1 MLTRRKIIVY
11 NTNPLYKSEK
21 EATNMK
27 FIKAFIPFTIA
38 ILASSCSFSTN
49 NSTQEEKLVDPT
61 GISLDYTENVLEV
74 GDSLKLNA
82 TVSPKNSNNKE
93 IVWSVYSGKNYI
105 SVTQEGVVSAN
116 KIGSGKIRARVENTG
131 LVATCSI
138 QVVEKIIHVTSISL
152 STSSSSVEVN
162 KTLALSP
169 TITPSNAT
177 NKAVKWASSNE
188 DVATVDNGVVKGLA
202 KGSSTISAT
211 TVDGSYKASVAVN
224 VVTVDVTGISF
235 SSSTKSV
242 ELNKT
247 LTLSPTISP
256 SNATN
261 KDVTWSTSDSS
272 IAKVDNGTVR
282 GLAKGTA
289 TITATTVDGGYKA
302 SIDVTV
308 YTNAVTGISFASST
322 ATVTEDNTLTL
333 SPTIK
338 PSNATIKDVTWSTSN
353 SNIATVDNGEVTAKK
368 AGTVKITATTVDGGF
383 QASVDV
389 TVREKGAAAAW
400 TVLLYVCGA
409 DLESSY
415 ANNSYYGGV
424 GLATMD
430 IMEILSVNNK
440 PDDVNIVLETGG
452 ASKWTNTNYANYGD
466 YNISSSQLQRHHVEN
481 GKLNLDAS
489 LTYASMGSSSTLQS
503 FLEFGLT
510 TYPADKTALILW
522 NHGGGL
528 DGVCFDEK
536 KNSDSLTAS
545 EVVSAVSGALSKTG
559 NAGSKLEFIGYDACL
574 MQVQDI
580 ANMNAPYFN
589 YIVASAESE
598 AGEGCDYDN
607 WIDDL
612 YAKKSTT
619 TIMKAI
625 VDSFISDNGG
635 VNSSNNDQTLSY
647 LNLNYAEEY
656 RTAWEDMAG
665 QLKNKINSNNEDDF
679 NTLVKSAKHY
689 ADSSYTSYGLFDA
702 KDFVKKLASNS
713 TFNPGS
719 TYTNAVL
726 NAHSNFVGYSSA
738 GKGAGNSFGLC
749 MFWKISSYCSSYS
762 SSYGF
767 SNWNYLISNYGGS
780 SSGGWWW

>member
-1 MLTRRKIIVY
+1 
-11 NTNPLYKSEK
+11 
-21 EATNMK
+21 MK

-38 ILASSCSFSTN
+38 ILTSSCSFSMN
-49 NSTQEEKLVDPT
+49 NSTPEEKLVDPT
-61 GISLDYTENVLEV
+61 GITLDYTENVLEV
-74 GDSLKLNA
+74 GDTLKLNA
-82 TVSPKNSNNKE
+82 TVAPKNSNNKV
-93 IVWSVYSGKNYI
+93 IVWSVYSGKNYL
-105 SVTQEGVVSAN
+105 SVTQDGVVSAN

-131 LVATCSI
+131 LYATCSI
-138 QVVEKIIHVTSISL
+138 QVVEKIIHVTNVSL
-152 STSSSSVEVN
+152 NTSSSSIEVN
-162 KTLALSP
+162 KSITLSP

-177 NKAVKWASSNE
+177 NKAVKWSSSNE
-188 DVATVDNGVVKGLA
+188 SVATVDNGVVKGLS
-202 KGSSTISAT
+202 KGTSTITAT
-211 TVDGSYKASVAVN
+211 TVDGNLKASTTIN
-224 VVTVDVTGISF
+224 VITVDVTGISF
-235 SSSTKSV
+235 SSSTSKV
-242 ELNKT
+242 ELNKSF
-247 LTLSPTISP
+247 TLSPTITP

-261 KDVTWSTSDSS
+261 KEVTWSTSDAS
-272 IAKVDNGTVR
+272 IATVDNGTVR
-282 GLAKGTA
+282 GLEKGTA

-302 SIDVTV
+302 SVDITV
-308 YTNAVTGISFASST
+308 YTNAVTSISFASST
-322 ATVTEDNTLTL
+322 ATVTEGNTLTL
-333 SPTIK
+333 SPTIT

-389 TVREKGAAAAW
+389 TVREKGTAAAW
-400 TVLLYVCGA
+400 TVLLYICGA

-415 ANNSYYGGV
+415 ANNSYYGGI

-430 IMEILSVNNK
+430 IMEILAVNNK

-489 LTYASMGSSSTLQS
+489 LSYSSMGSSSTLQS
-503 FLEFGLT
+503 FLEYGLT
-510 TYPADKTALILW
+510 TYPADKTGLILW

-528 DGVCFDEK
+528 NGVCYDEK
-536 KNSDSLTAS
+536 KSDDSLTAS

-589 YIVASAESE
+589 YMIASEESE
-598 AGEGCDYDN
+598 AGEGWDYDN

-619 TIMKAI
+619 SILKAI

-635 VNSSNNDQTLSY
+635 TSSSSNDQTLSY
-647 LNLNYAEEY
+647 LNLSYAEEY

-665 QLKNKINSNNEDDF
+665 QLKNKVNSDNKDDF
-679 NTLVKSAKHY
+679 NDLVESAKHY
-689 ADSSYTSYGLFDA
+689 ADYYYTSYGLFDA

-719 TYTNAVL
+719 SYTNAVL
-726 NAHSNFVGYSSA
+726 NAHSNFVAYSSA

-749 MFWKISSYCSSYS
+749 MFWKISSSSSSYS

-767 SNWNYLISNYGGS
+767 SNWAYLNSNYGGS
-780 SSGGWWW
+780 SGGGWWW